1 MSVTSEKFPQLE
13 FKLTTF
19 SVHRNR
25 YDMKKELESI
35 RERLD
40 QIDKT
45 ILKAVA
51 ERQDIVKEVA
61 ALKIDKEAGIR
72 DMEREEQLLNRIRHF
87 AQEIGLDRYYAEHLF
102 REIITNSVRFQT
114 HSLVDHQNESNG
126 ETIKV
131 SYQGTDGAYSHLAI
145 QRHFGERYGK
155 VESYGYDTFLGA
167 AKAVKEGE
175 VDLACLPIENTTAGS
190 INDTYDILGEAHL
203 HIVGEEILKIV
214 HCLLAVEDVDVSQI
228 RRILSHPQA
237 IAQCTHFLSRLPRS
251 KVESYLDT
259 AISARKVLEDGDL
272 SQAAIA
278 GAHAAD
284 HYGLKVIAHDI
295 ANQKENYTRFVIVA
309 PKPVKV
315 DLQIP
320 AKTSLLMV
328 TSNEEG
334 SLIECLNVL
343 HEFGINMSK
352 LESRPR
358 LNEPWKYS
366 FHLDIIA
373 NTADPETK
381 KALKKLEEKAAE
393 LTILGCYAKQEN

>member
-1 MSVTSEKFPQLE
+1 
-13 FKLTTF
+13 
-19 SVHRNR
+19 
-25 YDMKKELESI
+25 MKKELEKI
-35 RERLD
+35 RARLD
-40 QIDKT
+40 EIDKT
-45 ILKAVA
+45 ILKSVA

-61 ALKIDKEAGIR
+61 ALKINENAGIR
-72 DMEREEQLLNRIRHF
+72 DMEREEQLLNKIRLF

-114 HSLVDHQNESNG
+114 HSLVDHQNKNG
-126 ETIKV
+126 ADTIKV

-145 QRHFGERYGK
+145 QRHFGERFNN
-155 VESYGYDTFLGA
+155 VEAYGYDTFLGA
-167 AKAVKEGE
+167 AKAVTEGV
-175 VDLACLPIENTTAGS
+175 VDMACLPIENTTAGS
-190 INDTYDILGEAHL
+190 INDTYDILGEAKL

-214 HCLLAVEDVDVSQI
+214 HCLLAVEEVEVSQI

-237 IAQCTHFLSRLPRS
+237 IAQCTHFLAKLPRS

-278 GAHAAD
+278 GAHAGEY
-284 HYGLKVIAHDI
+284 YGLKVIAHDI
-295 ANQKENYTRFVIVA
+295 ANQKNNFTRFVIVS
-309 PKPVKV
+309 PKPVSV

-320 AKTSLLMV
+320 CKTSLFMV

-343 HEFGINMSK
+343 HAHGINMSK

-358 LNEPWKYS
+358 LNEPWRYS
-366 FHLDIIA
+366 FYIDIEGNIENEDIQVALD
-373 NTADPETK
+373 E
-381 KALKKLEEKAAE
+381 LKGKAAE
-393 LTILGCYAKQEN
+393 LVVLGSYAKQLK

>member
-1 MSVTSEKFPQLE
+1 
-13 FKLTTF
+13 
-19 SVHRNR
+19 
-25 YDMKKELESI
+25 MKKELESI

-40 QIDKT
+40 DIDKT

-72 DMEREEQLLNRIRHF
+72 DLEREEQLLNRIRHF

-114 HSLVDHQNESNG
+114 HSLVDHQNKNNG
-126 ETIKV
+126 DTVRV
-131 SYQGTDGAYSHLAI
+131 SFQGTDGAYSHLAI
-145 QRHFGERYGK
+145 QRHFGERFGN
-155 VESYGYDTFLGA
+155 VESYGYDTFLQA
-167 AKAVKEGE
+167 AKAVNNGE
-175 VDLACLPIENTTAGS
+175 VDMACLPIENTTAGS
-190 INDTYDILGEAHL
+190 INDTYDILGEAGL

-214 HCLLAVEDVDVSQI
+214 HCLLAVDEVDVSQI

-237 IAQCTHFLSRLPRS
+237 IAQCTRFLSKLSRS
-251 KVESYLDT
+251 RVESYLDT

-295 ANQKENYTRFVIVA
+295 ANQKDNFTRFVIVA
-309 PKPVKV
+309 PEPVQV
-315 DLQIP
+315 DGQIP
-320 AKTSLLMV
+320 CKTSLMMV

-343 HEFGINMSK
+343 HKHGINMSK

-358 LNEPWKYS
+358 MNEPWRYS
-366 FHLDIIA
+366 FYLDIEA
-373 NTADPETK
+373 NTENEDTK
-381 KALKKLEEKAAE
+381 KALQELGEKSAE
-393 LTILGCYAKQEN
+393 LKVLGCYPKQES

>member
-1 MSVTSEKFPQLE
+1 
-13 FKLTTF
+13 
-19 SVHRNR
+19 
-25 YDMKKELESI
+25 MKKELEKI
-35 RERLD
+35 RARLD
-40 QIDKT
+40 EIDKT
-45 ILKAVA
+45 ILKSVA

-61 ALKIDKEAGIR
+61 ALKINENAGIR
-72 DMEREEQLLNRIRHF
+72 DMEREEQLLNKIRLF

-114 HSLVDHQNESNG
+114 HSLVDHQNKNG
-126 ETIKV
+126 VDTIKV

-145 QRHFGERYGK
+145 QRHFGERFNN
-155 VESYGYDTFLGA
+155 VEAYGYDTFLGA
-167 AKAVKEGE
+167 AKAVTEGV
-175 VDLACLPIENTTAGS
+175 VDMACLPIENTTAGS
-190 INDTYDILGEAHL
+190 INDTYDILGEAKL

-214 HCLLAVEDVDVSQI
+214 HCLLAVEEVEVSQI

-237 IAQCTHFLSRLPRS
+237 IAQCTHFLAKLPRS

-278 GAHAAD
+278 GAHAGEY
-284 HYGLKVIAHDI
+284 YGLKVIAHDI
-295 ANQKENYTRFVIVA
+295 ANQKNNFTRFVIVS
-309 PKPVKV
+309 PKPVSV

-320 AKTSLLMV
+320 CKTSLFMV

-343 HEFGINMSK
+343 HAHGINMSK

-358 LNEPWKYS
+358 LNEPWRYS
-366 FHLDIIA
+366 FYIDIEGNIENEDIQVALD
-373 NTADPETK
+373 E
-381 KALKKLEEKAAE
+381 LKGKAAE
-393 LTILGCYAKQEN
+393 LVVLGSYAKQLK

>member
-1 MSVTSEKFPQLE
+1 MS
-13 FKLTTF
+13 
-19 SVHRNR
+19 
-25 YDMKKELESI
+25 KELESI
-35 RERLD
+35 RKRLD
-40 QIDKT
+40 EIDKT

-51 ERQDIVKEVA
+51 ARQDIVKEVS
-61 ALKIDKEAGIR
+61 ALKINKKAGIR
-72 DMEREEQLLNRIRHF
+72 DLEREEQLLSKIRLY
-87 AQEIGLDRYYAEHLF
+87 AQEIGLDRYYAEYLF

-114 HSLVDHQNESNG
+114 HSLVDNQNENNSAD
-126 ETIKV
+126 TIKV

-145 QRHFGERYGK
+145 QRHFGERYSN

-167 AKAVKEGE
+167 AQAVTEGE

-190 INDTYDILGEAHL
+190 INDTYDILGKAKL

-214 HCLLAVEDVDVSQI
+214 HCLLTVEDVDVSNI

-237 IAQCTHFLSRLPRS
+237 IAQCTHFLSKLPRC

-295 ANQKENYTRFVIVA
+295 ANQSENYTRFVIVA
-309 PKPVKV
+309 PEPVKV

-320 AKTSLLMV
+320 SKTSLLMV
-328 TSNEEG
+328 TSNDEG

-343 HEFGINMSK
+343 HAFGINMSK

-373 NTADPETK
+373 NTSDSKTQE
-381 KALKKLEEKAAE
+381 ALKKLKEKAAD
-393 LTILGCYAKQEN
+393 LKVLGCYAKQEK

>member
-1 MSVTSEKFPQLE
+1 MGSKKFPQLG
-13 FKLTTF
+13 FKLSTF
-19 SVHRNR
+19 STHRNLGI
-25 YDMKKELESI
+25 MKKELETI
-35 RERLD
+35 REKLD

-51 ERQDIVKEVA
+51 DRQDIVKEVA
-61 ALKIDKEAGIR
+61 ALKIDKKAGIR

-114 HSLVDHQNESNG
+114 HSLVDHQNKKDAG
-126 ETIKV
+126 DTIKV

-145 QRHFGERYGK
+145 QRHFDERYGN

-167 AKAVKEGE
+167 AKAVKDGE

-190 INDTYDILGEAHL
+190 INDTYDILGEGKL

-214 HCLLAVEDVDVSQI
+214 HCLLAVEDVDISKV

-237 IAQCTHFLSRLPRS
+237 IAQCTHFLAKLPRC

-278 GAHAAD
+278 GAHAGD

-309 PKPVKV
+309 PEPVKV
-315 DLQIP
+315 DVQIP

-358 LNEPWKYS
+358 MNEPWKYS
-366 FHLDIIA
+366 FHLDIVA
-373 NTADPETK
+373 NTADPKTQ
-381 KALKKLEEKAAE
+381 KALAKLNEKAAE
-393 LTILGCYAKQEN
+393 LKVLGCYAKQE